1 VSPRPG
7 GDVSNSSEFAVIG
20 SGEWK
25 ADGTRKQTARAV
37 GAGFVRQHPALS
49 LALVYLAVTV
59 VGRLDDLW
67 FFQVFKI
74 NIFYYSSPEDF
85 FLAPLKNPIALL
97 FLLVPALVIVV
108 FAWVRDSRAKS
119 GAARTRH
126 SRFLDEIWYNPAAR
140 LALGGLLVV
149 AIAATLT
156 QNHAT
161 RRSSAVKA
169 GVGRR
174 VSFERNDGMKFS
186 EQPLLLGS
194 TGKFFF
200 LYYPNRKVTEIVP
213 VENTALMTIDSRG
226 RPDSSVDG
234 PSGGGARVPT
244 SSLSP

>member
-1 VSPRPG
+1 MSPRPG